1 MGGLLQRIQS
11 AINRLNDYLKGRINE
26 LEELEQ
32 EILYFDGREKEE
44 ETSAISANL
53 WHTIATPSV
62 IAGIWHIFIRFKV
75 I

>member
-1 MGGLLQRIQS
+1 M
-11 AINRLNDYLKGRINE
+11 
-26 LEELEQ
+26 EELEQ